1 MQRRLGGGGDDGD
14 SDDDWSESGEWS
26 ENEDDEM
33 GFGLFGDLSEV
44 GPRSFDAVNFDIVLE
59 ESEVVLPTPFHV
71 EIKQPKISE
80 DMLGSIFRAQQ
91 LVRHSLTV

>member
-33 GFGLFGDLSEV
+33 GFGLFDDVSADVPAKPLAVGRYTAAQLTDAKKPTITLNELSTIFTAQKEV
-44 GPRSFDAVNFDIVLE
+44 RFL
-59 ESEVVLPTPFHV
+59 
-71 EIKQPKISE
+71 
-80 DMLGSIFRAQQ
+80 
-91 LVRHSLTV
+91 